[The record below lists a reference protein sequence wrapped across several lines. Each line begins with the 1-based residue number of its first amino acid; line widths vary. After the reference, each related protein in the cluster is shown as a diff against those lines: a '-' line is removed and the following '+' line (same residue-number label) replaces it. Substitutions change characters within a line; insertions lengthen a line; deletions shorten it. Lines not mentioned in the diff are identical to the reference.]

1 MASKRFVGAI
11 AILAFV
17 LPAVAMATEFTVG
30 DDQGWTINFNYEA
43 WSKDKVF
50 QVGDELFFKYRA
62 GWHNVFKVN
71 GTTFT
76 NYTMPL
82 ANEALTT
89 GNGVI
94 TLAIPGRKW
103 YICGVNNHCANYGQ
117 KLAITVLEASASP
130 APAPSIPTAP
140 ASSSAHGIFGSGNE
154 VRGKACVEKYC
165 LKDAEQAYIQTTPL
179 WYICGVNDHC
189 ANYGQKLAITVLEA
203 WVSPASAPPP
213 PQHQLPPPPQPP
225 STPAAPAPS
234 SAYGISVSG
243 YQLLMA
249 AMVAVAFLVV

>member
-1 MASKRFVGAI
+1 MASKHLAALAI
-11 AILAFV
+11 FAIL

-30 DDQGWTINFNYEA
+30 DDQGWTINFDYVA
-43 WSKDKVF
+43 WAKDKVF
-50 QVGDELFFKYRA
+50 HVGDKLVFKYTA
-62 GWHNVFKVN
+62 GRHNVFKVN
-71 GTTFT
+71 GTAFT
-76 NYTMPL
+76 NCTIPP

-89 GNGVI
+89 GNDVI
-94 TLAIPGRKW
+94 TLATPGRK
-103 YICGVNNHCANYGQ
+103 
-117 KLAITVLEASASP
+117 
-130 APAPSIPTAP
+130 
-140 ASSSAHGIFGSGNE
+140 
-154 VRGKACVEKYC
+154 
-165 LKDAEQAYIQTTPL
+165 

-203 WVSPASAPPP
+203 WVSPASAPSTPAAP
-213 PQHQLPPPPQPP
+213 APSTPAAPAP

>member
-1 MASKRFVGAI
+1 MASKHLAAL
-11 AILAFV
+11 AILAIL

-30 DDQGWTINFNYEA
+30 DDQGWTINFDYEA
-43 WSKDKVF
+43 WAKDKVF
-50 QVGDELFFKYRA
+50 HVGDKLVFKYTA
-62 GWHNVFKVN
+62 GRHNVFKVN
-71 GTTFT
+71 GTAFT
-76 NYTMPL
+76 NCTIPP

-89 GNGVI
+89 GNDVI
-94 TLAIPGRKW
+94 TLATPGRK
-103 YICGVNNHCANYGQ
+103 
-117 KLAITVLEASASP
+117 
-130 APAPSIPTAP
+130 
-140 ASSSAHGIFGSGNE
+140 
-154 VRGKACVEKYC
+154 
-165 LKDAEQAYIQTTPL
+165 

-203 WVSPASAPPP
+203 WVSPASAPAASAPSTP
-213 PQHQLPPPPQPP
+213 AASAP

>member
-30 DDQGWTINFNYEA
+30 DDQGWTINFDYEA

-50 QVGDELFFKYRA
+50 QVGDELSAKIITVDSYTCSLQIQ
-62 GWHNVFKVN
+62 GGHNVFKVN

-76 NYTMPL
+76 NYTMPP

-89 GNGVI
+89 GND
-94 TLAIPGRKW
+94 
-103 YICGVNNHCANYGQ
+103 

-130 APAPSIPTAP
+130 ALAPSIPTAP

-165 LKDAEQAYIQTTPL
+165 LKDAEEAYIQTTPL
-179 WYICGVNDHC
+179 ACGVNDHC
-189 ANYGQKLAITVLEA
+189 ANYGQKLVITVLEESA
-203 WVSPASAPPP
+203 SP
-213 PQHQLPPPPQPP
+213 
-225 STPAAPAPS
+225 APAPS
-234 SAYGISVSG
+234 NPTTPAPNSAHGISGSG

-249 AMVAVAFLVV
+249 AMVALAFLAV

>member
-1 MASKRFVGAI
+1 MASKRFVV

-30 DDQGWTINFNYEA
+30 DDQGWTINFDYEA

-62 GWHNVFKVN
+62 GRHNVFKVN

-76 NYTMPL
+76 NCTMPP

-89 GNGVI
+89 GNDVI

-103 YICGVNNHCANYGQ
+103 YICGVNDHCANYGQ

-140 ASSSAHGIFGSGNE
+140 ASSSAHGISGSG
-154 VRGKACVEKYC
+154 
-165 LKDAEQAYIQTTPL
+165 
-179 WYICGVNDHC
+179 
-189 ANYGQKLAITVLEA
+189 
-203 WVSPASAPPP
+203 
-213 PQHQLPPPPQPP
+213 
-225 STPAAPAPS
+225 
-234 SAYGISVSG
+234 
-243 YQLLMA
+243 
-249 AMVAVAFLVV
+249 